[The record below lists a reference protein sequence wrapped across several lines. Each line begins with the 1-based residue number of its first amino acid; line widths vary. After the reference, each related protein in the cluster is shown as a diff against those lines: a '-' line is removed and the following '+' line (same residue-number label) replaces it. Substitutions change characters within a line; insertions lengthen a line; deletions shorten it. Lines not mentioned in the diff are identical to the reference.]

1 MKDTTCKNCKY
12 ANACIMYDPQMKR
25 CEVYKERR
33 VRDGQKQVQDIL
45 RKEKTI

>member
-12 ANACIMYDPQMKR
+12 AYECIMYEPQMKR

-33 VRDGQKQVQDIL
+33 IEDEDDHK
-45 RKEKTI
+45 